1 MAASITSF
9 PRTIPFGATQLQY
22 SGPGRAPSSVVYYE
36 PSNGRIRELLPA
48 RIAYTGVNHA
58 TAIFTNP
65 NLPPAKINGNAFLL
79 GLTVGSFILCEV
91 SLAGSEL
98 SILHWFMVKAAPAPV
113 PVPVAP
119 KPPVFAPV
127 VTAVI
132 TKVDPEFRYGFA
144 ETAAGQ
150 VYFVHPSEFKSG
162 SLRLNAKVRFTPDR
176 NEKGPIARKVMAA

>member
-22 SGPGRAPSSVVYYE
+22 SGPGRAPTAVVYYE
-36 PSNGRIRELLPA
+36 ASNGRIRELLPA
-48 RIAYTGVNHA
+48 RIAYSGVSHA

-79 GLTVGSFILCEV
+79 GLTVGSLILCEV
-91 SLAGSEL
+91 SLTGSEI
-98 SILHWFMVKAAPAPV
+98 SVLHWFMVKAAPV
-113 PVPVAP
+113 PVPAPP
-119 KPPVFAPV
+119 KPPVSVPV
-127 VTAVI
+127 LTAVI
-132 TKVDPEFRYGFA
+132 TRVDPEFRYGFA
-144 ETAAGQ
+144 ETAAGDR
-150 VYFVHPSEFKSG
+150 YFVHPSEFKSG